1 MGKSVTLV
9 IALCLGVCAA
19 AQAQQTSGSQA
30 GGPMLGGSLGSG
42 TPGGL
47 DYGRTS
53 KAASGAQQLSTIPG
67 GGIPMGAATQGASD
81 LPSNPSNLDDIRG
94 SKQR

>member
-9 IALCLGVCAA
+9 IALCLGFCAA
-19 AQAQQTSGSQA
+19 AQAQSTGGSQPGA
-30 GGPMLGGSLGSG
+30 AARGTLGSG
-42 TPGGL
+42 TAGGS
-47 DYGRTS
+47 DYSGTS
-53 KAASGAQQLSTIPG
+53 KGAPGAQQLSTIPG

-81 LPSNPSNLDDIRG
+81 LPSDPGNLDDSRG